1 MSATALPDLSTQTTA
16 SEIFSA
22 NHPLPQ
28 IRAIH
33 KALHTRLDDTAA
45 RLRTQVGG
53 SYRELL
59 GTADA
64 IVAMR
69 SNMDSVQASL
79 GRMGGRCGRAVVARK
94 IGGLGRFVEGDGDA
108 AGGQQARER
117 LLEGVVLSLAGV
129 LREKKAEGLV
139 LAARLW
145 VLGRLLV
152 KSFGGKGGERVRVA
166 EKGLEAS
173 HRRLLRAVEGVLGR
187 SGGRAMERGDVLRAL
202 GAYSLATS
210 SGARDVLRH
219 FLRVRGQAMALSLEG
234 AEEEGPQTG
243 RETKDVLRCLG
254 LYTKTLQDV
263 QTLVPHKLTEAL
275 MSLKKNALLAD
286 DSLRKME
293 GLRLD
298 VYKRWCG
305 DEIQYY
311 TPFIRHDDLDLKQ
324 ARDMLTS
331 WAKEGSAVLLR
342 GLDNTLEGMT
352 EFQTIVDLRTSVLT
366 LWIQEGSKARGFD
379 PSLLLDALRASL
391 NTRVLSL
398 LATKISKLRLVGSEI
413 AATLTTFHPTPPPS
427 LWSTPAPPTAAALFA
442 QTTLAHLHG
451 RTDPVSRALTA
462 YTSYTHLLTTLTA
475 VLSTLRR
482 QRWDD
487 DLSSSLLDEDD
498 DDTLADR
505 HRLLSTVD
513 PDTLESHLAHSLTTA
528 FTTLDTQI
536 TSLWQTHRDD
546 EGQVAMYL
554 LRILRDI
561 RAHLPDAA
569 PPSIKSLK
577 SFGVACVP
585 SLHDAVAEAVAD
597 SPLRAFATGP
607 LARRTVVGRS
617 LWEGRDPELPSSPSP
632 GVFRFLR
639 DLCVAMG
646 EGAGGD
652 LWSPRA
658 VGVLKGRVGGEL
670 GRVWG
675 EAVVDAAA
683 VGEEEEKGEEKGE
696 KEKKEEKKDKEENE
710 EENEEEDE
718 VLAKEERVQQRR
730 DLFVQWL
737 FDVAYLR
744 CCLDSPSS
752 GKLAEL
758 EDVVYEK
765 SGLESTAARERV
777 AKGVQEYWKRTSLL
791 FGLLA

>member
-1 MSATALPDLSTQTTA
+1 MSTAPLPDLSTQTTA

-33 KALHTRLDDTAA
+33 KALHARLDDTAA

-69 SNMDSVQASL
+69 SDMDTVQASL
-79 GRMGGRCGRAVVARK
+79 GRMGSRCGRAVVARK
-94 IGGLGRFVEGDGDA
+94 VGGLGRFVDGGDGD

-166 EKGLEAS
+166 EKGLETS
-173 HRRLLRAVEGVLGR
+173 HRRLLRVVEGVLGR

-219 FLRVRGQAMALSLEG
+219 FLRVRGQAMALSFDG
-234 AEEEGPQTG
+234 AEDEGRQTG

-275 MSLKKNALLAD
+275 MSLKRNALLAD
-286 DSLRKME
+286 ESLRKLE

-331 WAKEGSAVLLR
+331 WSKEGSAVLLR
-342 GLDNTLEGMT
+342 GLEATLENMT
-352 EFQTIVDLRTSVLT
+352 EFKTIIDLRTSVLT

-379 PSLLLDALRASL
+379 PSLLLNALRASI
-391 NTRVLSL
+391 NTRLLALLTTKTSL
-398 LATKISKLRLVGSEI
+398 LHLVGSEI
-413 AATLTTFHPTPPPS
+413 SATLTTTHPAPPPTLWSTPPPS
-427 LWSTPAPPTAAALFA
+427 TSSAAPFTAATTAL
-442 QTTLAHLHG
+442 LHG
-451 RTDPVSRALTA
+451 RTDPVSRVLTA
-462 YTSYTHLLTTLTA
+462 YTTWTA
-475 VLSTLRR
+475 LVASLAASLASLRR
-482 QRWDD
+482 QRWDSD
-487 DLSSSLLDEDD
+487 HDLESADD
-498 DDTLADR
+498 DDAPAAR
-505 HRLLSTVD
+505 HALLSVSD
-513 PDTLESHLAHSLTTA
+513 PDTLTSHLHRSLAAAFSRLDAHIAALWTA
-528 FTTLDTQI
+528 
-536 TSLWQTHRDD
+536 HRDD
-546 EGQVAMYL
+546 DDGHVAMYL
-554 LRILRDI
+554 LRVLRDI
-561 RAHLPDAA
+561 RARLPDD
-569 PPSIKSLK
+569 SDEGIKA
-577 SFGVACVP
+577 FGLACVP
-585 SLHDAVAEAVAD
+585 ALHEAVAEAVAAA
-597 SPLRAFATGP
+597 PLREFAAGP
-607 LARRTVVGRS
+607 LARRTVAGRA

-639 DLCVAMG
+639 DLCLAMSD
-646 EGAGGD
+646 GAGGD
-652 LWSPRA
+652 LWSPTA

-670 GRVWG
+670 RGVWG
-675 EAVVDAAA
+675 EAVASAAA
-683 VGEEEEKGEEKGE
+683 AAEGEEGAEEEEGKDEEG
-696 KEKKEEKKDKEENE
+696 
-710 EENEEEDE
+710 EDE
-718 VLAKEERVQQRR
+718 ALAEQQERVQQRR

-744 CCLDSPSS
+744 CCLDTPES
-752 GKLAEL
+752 GELAEL

-777 AKGVQEYWKRTSLL
+777 ARGAQEYWKRTSLL

>member
-1 MSATALPDLSTQTTA
+1 MSATTLPDLSTQTTA

-33 KALHTRLDDTAA
+33 KALHAHLDDTAA

-64 IVAMR
+64 IVAM
-69 SNMDSVQASL
+69 SSDMDAVQASL

-173 HRRLLRAVEGVLGR
+173 HRRLLRAIEGVLGR
-187 SGGRAMERGDVLRAL
+187 SGGRGMERGDVLRAL

-379 PSLLLDALRASL
+379 PSLLLDALRASI
-391 NTRVLSL
+391 NTRMLSL
-398 LATKISKLRLVGSEI
+398 LTTKISKLRLVGSEI
-413 AATLTTFHPTPPPS
+413 AATLTTFHPVPPHS
-427 LWSTPAPPTAAALFA
+427 LWSTPHPPTAAAPFT

-462 YTSYTHLLTTLTA
+462 YTSYTHLLTALTA
-475 VLSTLRR
+475 VLSTLRL

-487 DLSSSLLDEDD
+487 PTSDSLLDD
-498 DDTLADR
+498 DDTTLAHR
-505 HRLLSTVD
+505 HQLLSTTD
-513 PDTLESHLAHSLTTA
+513 PDTLQSHLHYSLTTA
-528 FTTLDTQI
+528 FTSLDAQI

-546 EGQVAMYL
+546 HGHVAMYL

-561 RAHLPDAA
+561 RAHLPDSA
-569 PPSIKSLK
+569 PPSIKS
-577 SFGVACVP
+577 FGLACVP
-585 SLHDAVAEAVAD
+585 SLHSAVAEGVAD
-597 SPLRAFATGP
+597 APLRAFAAGP

-617 LWEGRDPELPSSPSP
+617 LWEGNGGPELPSSPSP

-675 EAVVDAAA
+675 GAVDAAA
-683 VGEEEEKGEEKGE
+683 AVGGEEEEEEVKGE
-696 KEKKEEKKDKEENE
+696 KEEENE
-710 EENEEEDE
+710 EEDEEESKDEEDE

-730 DLFVQWL
+730 NLFVQWL

-744 CCLDSPSS
+744 CCLEAPSS

-758 EDVVYEK
+758 EDAVYEK
-765 SGLESTAARERV
+765 SGLQSTAARERV
-777 AKGVQEYWKRTSLL
+777 AKGAQEYWKRTSLL